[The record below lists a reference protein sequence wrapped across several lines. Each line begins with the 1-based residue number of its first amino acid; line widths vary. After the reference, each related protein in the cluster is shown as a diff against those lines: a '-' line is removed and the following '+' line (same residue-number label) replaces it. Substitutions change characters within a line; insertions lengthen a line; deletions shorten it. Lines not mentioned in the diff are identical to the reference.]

1 MNFDEDFLEEYSE
14 IYSHYLYSD
23 RWRNE
28 KFKWVAVKTF
38 QKYWDI
44 EANNFVEMLKKSL
57 SKTETLLSSK
67 QNFPREMII
76 ELAEI
81 DEEGVRSLFAHLFD
95 ETEDLLSRIEQFKS
109 GVDQLLKQHPNNA
122 KQHFQNESA
131 ILTYLWLK
139 YPDTYYIYRYQVTQD
154 IIEVFNI
161 PISLKRGDYKENIN
175 KFLLVYNTI
184 RDYLANNTELPYILG
199 GLIDKSCY
207 EDAHL
212 NTLTIDFCYF
222 ISQNKDFL
230 FLLLTEDAERAKSI
244 YSPTIFVDTW
254 KTLLADKKVFTQSSL
269 EIMKRMLAEGG
280 TASCKKL
287 SVTYG
292 ESSNFYNCGSHALG
306 VRIARALKYNQVPFD
321 TKYGLISYWEILYTG
336 TIANS
341 NQIGSFVWTLRD
353 ELYEAL
359 QEIDLESIPLYA
371 TKHEERNYWWLVAS
385 PRYWSFNQVPLGG
398 NDSYAIY
405 NNKGNKRKLFTNFFE
420 ASECDPILFYESDPK
435 GAIVGLGRITA
446 AQDGEGLYFEKIAE
460 LNTPVE
466 FGEFKNSSELADFE
480 YMKNNYQMTL
490 AKLSKRE
497 FEFLM
502 NLIQKK
508 NPYIVNEIFDIP
520 VKIEDELPVECN
532 YPKNM
537 ILYGPPGTG
546 KTYQTMIYAVAI
558 CEGKPIEVV
567 ADEAAA
573 DFLAVKRRYEILMH
587 EGKIGFTTFHQS
599 YGYEEFIEG
608 IRPVLNSNTSENGLQ
623 YTIADG
629 VFKKFCKTGRDTR
642 KVFIIDEINRGNIS
656 KIFGELITLIEEDK
670 REGSDGEL
678 NACLPYSKEMFGV
691 PDNIYII
698 GTMNT
703 ADRSIA
709 LLDTALRRRFKFIE
723 IMPNPFVLE
732 GLLITQDNS
741 NLTVDISRLLYVLNE
756 RISLLYDRDHM
767 IGHSY
772 FMELKDNPTLEG
784 LAKIFEYSIIP
795 LLQEYF
801 YGDFEKIYY
810 ILGDN
815 EKSLPEYQFIK
826 AINTNASNVF
836 KSADLHFF
844 DVDIPESK
852 YVIQKSAF
860 NHIESFIELYEDNN
874 SY

>member
-1 MNFDEDFLEEYSE
+1 MNFDEDFLEEYSK
-14 IYSHYLYSD
+14 IYSHYLYSE

-28 KFKWVAVKTF
+28 KFKWIAVKTF
-38 QKYWDI
+38 QKYWDVD
-44 EANNFVEMLKKSL
+44 AKNFVEMLKKSL
-57 SKTETLLSSK
+57 SKTETLISSK

-76 ELAEI
+76 ELAGI
-81 DEEGVRSLFAHLFD
+81 DEEAVRSLFTHLFD
-95 ETEDLLSRIEQFKS
+95 ETEDLFSRIEQFKS
-109 GVDQLLKQHPNNA
+109 GANQLLKQHPQNA
-122 KQHFQNESA
+122 KQHFQNEST

-154 IIEVFNI
+154 IIDFFNF

-184 RDYLANNTELPYILG
+184 RDYLVNNTELPYILG

-207 EDAHL
+207 EDTHL

-230 FLLLTEDAERAKSI
+230 YLLLTEDSERAKVI
-244 YSPTIFVDTW
+244 YNPTISVDTW
-254 KTLLADKKVFTQSSL
+254 KKLLTDKKVFTQSSL

-287 SVTYG
+287 AITYG

-341 NQIGSFVWTLRD
+341 NQIGSFVWTLRE

-359 QEIDLESIPLYA
+359 QDIDLESIPLYA

-385 PRYWSFNQVPLGG
+385 PRFWSFDQIPLGG
-398 NDSYAIY
+398 DDSYAIY
-405 NNKGNKRKLFTNFFE
+405 NSKGNQRKQFANFFE
-420 ASECDPILFYESDPK
+420 VSERDPILFYESDPK

-446 AQDGEGLYFEKIAE
+446 AQDGEGVYFEKIAD
-460 LNTPVE
+460 LDVPVE
-466 FGEFKNSSELADFE
+466 FGEFKDSTELVDFE
-480 YMKNNYQMTL
+480 YIKKNYQMTL

-508 NPYIVNEIFDIP
+508 NPSIVDEIFDMP
-520 VKIEDELPVECN
+520 VEIEDELPVECN

-567 ADEAAA
+567 ADEVA
-573 DFLAVKRRYEILMH
+573 DNFSAVKRRYEILMH
-587 EGKIGFTTFHQS
+587 EGQIGFTTFHQS

-608 IRPVLNSNTSENGLQ
+608 IRPVLNSNTSEKGLQ

-629 VFKKFCKTGRDTR
+629 VFKKFCKIGRDTR

-678 NACLPYSKEMFGV
+678 NACLPYSREMFGV

-723 IMPNPFVLE
+723 VMLNPSLLE
-732 GLLITQDNS
+732 GVIITQGNS
-741 NLTVDISRLLYVLNE
+741 KLTVDASRLLHVINE
-756 RISLLYDRDHM
+756 RINLLYDREHM
-767 IGHSY
+767 IGHAY
-772 FMELKDNPTLEG
+772 FMELKENPSLDVLG
-784 LAKIFEYSIIP
+784 NIFEFSIIP

-801 YGDFEKIYY
+801 YNDFEKIHY

-815 EKSLPEYQFIK
+815 EKSLPEYQFIR
-826 AINTNASNVF
+826 AINTNAPKVF
-836 KSADLHFF
+836 KGADLYANGI
-844 DVDIPESK
+844 DVPEIK

-860 NHIESFIELYEDNN
+860 NHIESFIELYENNN